1 MHPKIPYKQPSFS
14 LIFRHICVCSVPQ
27 ACLTLCDA
35 MEWGL
40 SGTPLHGISQARIL
54 EWVVNSF
61 SRGSS
66 WPKDW
71 THVSCIGRQILY
83 CWAIE
88 EAPFQTYFIL
98 LCFGDIAFF
107 TNCLRGIF
115 LTQGWTCVSCIP
127 CTGRWGFFTTSA
139 TWEALGRHYA
149 KWNQSDRERQ
159 ILYAVTHVWSL
170 NTTTN

>member
-88 EAPFQTYFIL
+88 EAPFQKYFIL

-107 TNCLRGIF
+107 TNWRLVGTLHWANLLPF
-115 LTQGWTCVSCIP
+115 LPKAFSHVMPLCHILIILTVFQT
-127 CTGRWGFFTTSA
+127 F
-139 TWEALGRHYA
+139 HY
-149 KWNQSDRERQ
+149 
-159 ILYAVTHVWSL
+159 
-170 NTTTN
+170 